1 MLRMQVVVKRCI
13 CLFVKLEYKKADTF
27 TPPPEKKIKQEIP
40 QNKKNDA
47 SENLKVKLYV

>member
-1 MLRMQVVVKRCI
+1 MQVVVKRCI